1 MFPSVFNSEEKEA
14 REEEE
19 NFISALGISS
29 RISNGSQKGGI
40 LLALICEHSS
50 NNSSCDE
57 DYLGQE
63 SNSEAEEK
71 SSHNLIDLRHLVK
84 KQSKNYFSKARY
96 EKNLKRGLQRQD
108 SDPTYSEEKRLDL
121 FFKGIKKKMLLLTY
135 LISKPFSEVTKKP

>member
-19 NFISALGISS
+19 NFITALGISS

-71 SSHNLIDLRHLVK
+71 RSHNLIDLRHLVK
-84 KQSKNYFSKARY
+84 KQSKNYFSKAKY

-121 FFKGIKKKMLLLTY
+121 FFKGI
-135 LISKPFSEVTKKP
+135 

>member
-29 RISNGSQKGGI
+29 RISNNGSKKSGI

-71 SSHNLIDLRHLVK
+71 RSHNLIDLRHLVK
-84 KQSKNYFSKARY
+84 KQSKNYFSKAKY

-121 FFKGIKKKMLLLTY
+121 FFKGI
-135 LISKPFSEVTKKP
+135 

>member
-63 SNSEAEEK
+63 SNSEEK
-71 SSHNLIDLRHLVK
+71 SSDNFGNLRDLVK
-84 KQSKNYFSKARY
+84 KQSNTYFSKAKY
-96 EKNLKRGLQRQD
+96 EKNLKCGLRRQD
-108 SDPTYSEEKRLDL
+108 SDHTFTEEKRIDL
-121 FFKGIKKKMLLLTY
+121 FFKEKSKQMLLLT
-135 LISKPFSEVTKKP
+135 

>member
-63 SNSEAEEK
+63 SNSEEK
-71 SSHNLIDLRHLVK
+71 SSDNFGNLRDLVK
-84 KQSKNYFSKARY
+84 KQSNTYFSKAKY
-96 EKNLKRGLQRQD
+96 EKNLKCGLRRQD
-108 SDPTYSEEKRLDL
+108 SDPTFTEEKRIDL
-121 FFKGIKKKMLLLTY
+121 FFKEMSKQMLLLT
-135 LISKPFSEVTKKP
+135 

>member
-29 RISNGSQKGGI
+29 RISNGSKKGGI

-63 SNSEAEEK
+63 SNSEAQEK
-71 SSHNLIDLRHLVK
+71 SSDNFINLRDLVK
-84 KQSKNYFSKARY
+84 KQSNTYFSKAKY
-96 EKNLKRGLQRQD
+96 EKNLKYGLRRQGSDD
-108 SDPTYSEEKRLDL
+108 SSFSEEKRIDL
-121 FFKGIKKKMLLLTY
+121 FFKEISKQMLLLT
-135 LISKPFSEVTKKP
+135 

>member
-57 DYLGQE
+57 EYLGQE
-63 SNSEAEEK
+63 SNSEAQEK
-71 SSHNLIDLRHLVK
+71 SSDNFINLRDLVK
-84 KQSKNYFSKARY
+84 KQSKTYFSKAKY
-96 EKNLKRGLQRQD
+96 EKNLKYGLRRQD
-108 SDPTYSEEKRLDL
+108 SDPTFSEEKRIDL
-121 FFKGIKKKMLLLTY
+121 FFKEISKQMLLLT
-135 LISKPFSEVTKKP
+135 

>member
-63 SNSEAEEK
+63 SNSESQEK
-71 SSHNLIDLRHLVK
+71 NSDNFINLRDLVK
-84 KQSKNYFSKARY
+84 KQSNTYFSKAKH
-96 EKNLKRGLQRQD
+96 EKNLKCGLRRQD
-108 SDPTYSEEKRLDL
+108 SDPTFTEEKRIDL
-121 FFKGIKKKMLLLTY
+121 FFKGIPKQMLLLT
-135 LISKPFSEVTKKP
+135 

>member
-63 SNSEAEEK
+63 SNSEEK
-71 SSHNLIDLRHLVK
+71 SSDNFGNLRDLVK
-84 KQSKNYFSKARY
+84 KQSNTYFSKAKY
-96 EKNLKRGLQRQD
+96 EKNLKYGLRRQD
-108 SDPTYSEEKRLDL
+108 FDPTFSEEKRIDL
-121 FFKGIKKKMLLLTY
+121 FFKEMSKQMLLLT
-135 LISKPFSEVTKKP
+135 

>member
-57 DYLGQE
+57 EYLGSQD
-63 SNSEAEEK
+63 SNSEAQEK
-71 SSHNLIDLRHLVK
+71 SSDNFINLRDVVK
-84 KQSKNYFSKARY
+84 KQSKTYFSKAKY
-96 EKNLKRGLQRQD
+96 EKNLKCGLRRQD
-108 SDPTYSEEKRLDL
+108 SDPTFSEEKRIDL
-121 FFKGIKKKMLLLTY
+121 FFKEISKQMLLLT
-135 LISKPFSEVTKKP
+135 

>member
-19 NFISALGISS
+19 NFTSALGISS

-63 SNSEAEEK
+63 SNSEAQEK
-71 SSHNLIDLRHLVK
+71 SSDNFINLRDLVK
-84 KQSKNYFSKARY
+84 KQSNTYFSKAKY
-96 EKNLKRGLQRQD
+96 EKNLKCGLQRQD
-108 SDPTYSEEKRLDL
+108 SDPTFSEEKRIDL
-121 FFKGIKKKMLLLTY
+121 FFKEISKQMLLLT
-135 LISKPFSEVTKKP
+135 

>member
-19 NFISALGISS
+19 KFISALGITS

-63 SNSEAEEK
+63 SNSEEI
-71 SSHNLIDLRHLVK
+71 SSDNFVNLRDLVK
-84 KQSKNYFSKARY
+84 KQSNTYFSKAKY
-96 EKNLKRGLQRQD
+96 EKNLKYGLRRQD
-108 SDPTYSEEKRLDL
+108 SDPTFTEEKRIDL
-121 FFKGIKKKMLLLTY
+121 FFKEISKQMLLLT
-135 LISKPFSEVTKKP
+135 